1 MDIVTSVSALRARL
15 QREPNNVFVPTM
27 GNLHAG
33 HIDLIRIAKPKAACT
48 VVSIFVNRLQFGPKE
63 DFERYPRTFQ
73 NDCDKLR
80 SAGVNVVFAPDEKE
94 IYPEP
99 QTFVVEPS
107 DLQHILDGAFR
118 PGHFRGVATVVLK
131 LFNLVMPHAA
141 IFGKKDYQ
149 QYLVLRDMVRQLAL
163 PVEIIPAETVRAVRD
178 VGGTLVAVGPHAS
191 TTPGA
196 TLRKLG
202 VDIAVMGECEEILPR
217 LDRDWRSVLVNEPG
231 VHFQRDPPSILREN
245 FYLIRTHYRKTGH
258 LAANIVADHFE
269 VFGNHDFCKVQ
280 FQSFVMAISGNLLR
294 RGRNGF
300 EVSLEIVAIND
311 VACVFY

>member
-1 MDIVTSVSALRARL
+1 MDIVTSVTALRERL

-33 HIDLIRIAKPKAACT
+33 HIDLIRIGKPKAACT

-73 NDCDKLR
+73 SDCDKLR

-131 LFNLVMPHAA
+131 LFNMVMPHAA

-163 PVEIIPAETVRAVRD
+163 PVEIIPAETVRAADGLALSSRN
-178 VGGTLVAVGPHAS
+178 GYLSVAERAEAPRLHA
-191 TTPGA
+191 
-196 TLRKLG
+196 LLG
-202 VDIAVMGECEEILPR
+202 EAREKIAKGERNFQRIELEVMALLSQNGWVPQYIAVRRRADLQAPAPE
-217 LDRDWRSVLVNEPG
+217 DRELV
-231 VHFQRDPPSILREN
+231 V
-245 FYLIRTHYRKTGH
+245 
-258 LAANIVADHFE
+258 LAAAYLGRTRLVDNIE
-269 VFGNHDFCKVQ
+269 
-280 FQSFVMAISGNLLR
+280 LTL
-294 RGRNGF
+294 
-300 EVSLEIVAIND
+300 
-311 VACVFY
+311 